1 MRGVTCSCFVVGSW
15 NVIGTNPL
23 SPPLAPPPRRYRP
36 RRPRWRCW
44 ARAPMAQPAAPGPV
58 PMVNSSAVVD
68 DPAGLRAALDQ
79 DGYLFLPGLV
89 PRSAVLAGMR
99 RFADVIGEAVRPG
112 AREGD
117 LLVNPAAEPGKDN
130 GIIRPE
136 KADAL
141 MADPTIRAVSTTDYY
156 PPTYTH
162 TQMQHT
168 HNKKRATGQAQ
179 QRECE
184 MAMVHREMSG
194 RLVQVIGSEEI
205 VGLFERLFGGQSAAF
220 DHKWFRFV
228 LPGRAASWL
237 SHTRG
242 RTGVHQGQ
250 ADRVSRQDQ
259 KKQAAQQ
266 AEGQGSTSRQHTQV
280 GGETVRGRHQPHTG
294 AGPRSSSRSSPR
306 HIPTMLYAVECE
318 AAHHYSAAE
327 ATGFHMDSVFF
338 GRSEPGGDLDAR
350 LHTLVT

>member
-1 MRGVTCSCFVVGSW
+1 
-15 NVIGTNPL
+15 
-23 SPPLAPPPRRYRP
+23 
-36 RRPRWRCW
+36 
-44 ARAPMAQPAAPGPV
+44 MAQPAAPGPV

-162 TQMQHT
+162 THMQHT

-280 GGETVRGRHQPHTG
+280 GGETVRGRHQPHIRCRSQEFIAQLPQAHTDHAVCSRVRSG
-294 AGPRSSSRSSPR
+294 SPLLRCRGHGLPHGFCLFRALRAGRGSRCATAYTRNMTQRLERDSLASICDSSS
-306 HIPTMLYAVECE
+306 IP
-318 AAHHYSAAE
+318 S
-327 ATGFHMDSVFF
+327 
-338 GRSEPGGDLDAR
+338 R
-350 LHTLVT
+350 LLP